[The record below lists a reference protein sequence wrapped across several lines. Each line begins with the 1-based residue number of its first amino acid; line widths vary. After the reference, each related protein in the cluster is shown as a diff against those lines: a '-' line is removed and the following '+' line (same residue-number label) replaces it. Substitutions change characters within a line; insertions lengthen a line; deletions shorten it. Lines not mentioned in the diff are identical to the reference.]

1 VSTTRLLLHESR
13 KQALPI
19 LGATALLELLL
30 ALVLICSDGEW
41 PLLGGW
47 LYVDAAAR
55 VFVAIA
61 ATVLAGV
68 ALYVWNR
75 VRVSPRLAM
84 GLPAFTGYVIAL
96 MGSLTLAILS
106 NHLALTW
113 VAIEASA
120 LFAVPLIYHHRTPES
135 VSAAW
140 RYHLFSTLGLG
151 TALVGLVC
159 LARGAELGGNEAG
172 LFVRGVARGGAGNVW
187 RSLGVLLVLLGYGG
201 KLGLAPFYGWLADA
215 YDKSPP
221 SVTAL
226 LSAVQSSVVILA
238 VIRVVD
244 ALGGGEPAITQN
256 LLVGMGLA
264 SMFVSTIH
272 IVTQTNYKRLIAY
285 AAMTHN
291 GIVALGLGAGRTAA
305 YGVMLYVF
313 SNALVKAL
321 LFLTCGA
328 IKARYR
334 TKEVA
339 DLRGLIKEMPVS
351 GLCFMIGTFALLGFA
366 PFGSFLGEV
375 LILEGLIRKSHIAM
389 FIIFSVL
396 LTIVLVAL
404 GRSLFP
410 MIWGEARRGARR
422 DEPLASLAPNILF
435 LALLVALGI
444 YVPRPLDELFT
455 QVAARLGGS

>member
-13 KQALPI
+13 RQALPI
-19 LGATALLELLL
+19 LGVAAVAEVVLALALLHSSAE
-30 ALVLICSDGEW
+30 G
-41 PLLGGW
+41 PLLEGW

-55 VFVAIA
+55 LFVVIA

-68 ALYVWNR
+68 TLYVWNR
-75 VRVSPRLAM
+75 VRVSPRLAP
-84 GLPAFTGYVIAL
+84 GLSSFTGYTVGF
-96 MGSLTLAILS
+96 MGALTLAILS

-113 VAIEASA
+113 IAVEASA
-120 LFAVPLIYHHRTPES
+120 LFAVPLIFHHKTPES

-140 RYHLFSTLGLG
+140 RYHLFSTLGLA
-151 TALVGLVC
+151 TAFLGIVC
-159 LARGAELGGNEAG
+159 LAHGAELSGQEG
-172 LFVRGVARGGAGNVW
+172 LFVRGVARAGPGNVW
-187 RSLGVLLVLLGYGG
+187 RSLGVLLVLLGYGA

-221 SVTAL
+221 AVTAL

-238 VIRVVD
+238 VIRVID
-244 ALGGGEPAITQN
+244 AFGASEPTIVN
-256 LLVGMGLA
+256 NVLVGMGLA

-375 LILEGLIRKSHIAM
+375 LILEGLIRKHHIAM
-389 FIIFSVL
+389 FIVFSVL

-410 MIWGEARRGARR
+410 MIFGEARHGARR

-455 QVAARLGGS
+455 QVAARLGGG

>member
-1 VSTTRLLLHESR
+1 MSTTRILLQESR
-13 KQALPI
+13 RQALPL
-19 LGATALLELLL
+19 LGIAALVEALL
-30 ALVLICSDGEW
+30 ALFLLLSSAEG

-55 VFVAIA
+55 IFLVIA

-75 VRVSPRLAM
+75 VRVSPRLAH
-84 GLPAFTGYVIAL
+84 GLPSFTGYTAGF
-96 MGSLTLAILS
+96 MGAMTLAILS

-120 LFAVPLIYHHRTPES
+120 LLAVPLIFHHRTPES
-135 VSAAW
+135 ISAAW
-140 RYHLFSTLGLG
+140 RYHLFSTLGLATTLLG
-151 TALVGLVC
+151 IVC
-159 LARGAELGGNEAG
+159 LARGAELSGQEAG
-172 LFVRGVARGGAGNVW
+172 LFVRGVERAGPGNVW
-187 RSLGVLLVLLGYGG
+187 RSLGVLLVLLGYGA
-201 KLGLAPFYGWLADA
+201 KLGLAPFYGWLAEA

-221 SVTAL
+221 AVTAL
-226 LSAVQSSVVILA
+226 LSAVQSSVVFLA
-238 VIRVVD
+238 VIRVID
-244 ALGGGEPAITQN
+244 AFGKGEPTIVQN
-256 LLVGMGLA
+256 VLVGMGLA
-264 SMFVSTIH
+264 SMFVSTVH

-305 YGVMLYVF
+305 YGVTLYVF

-334 TKEVA
+334 TKDVN

-375 LILEGLIRKSHIAM
+375 LILEGLIHKHHIAM

-410 MIWGEARRGARR
+410 MIFGEPHHGARR

-435 LALLVALGI
+435 LALLVTLGI
-444 YVPRPLDELFT
+444 YVPRPIDELFT